1 MTSVVALGLALLSTT
16 LKDAHNRNETL
27 YKKRAI
33 LSSIDQYL
41 DRPVSS
47 LTDEDIAEI
56 FEENIEQQVVNTK
69 GERISSDEVVE
80 AGYKGGKA
88 EDIEMAKEHK
98 KPEDERILPVFIYR
112 DDGQAIYITSVRGS
126 GLWDAIWGHIALKD
140 DFRTLAGATFDHQA
154 ETPGLGAEIKDNP
167 SFSDQFVGKKIYDK
181 DGDFTAVKV
190 MKGGAKNDWNQVDA
204 ISGATVTSN
213 GVTAMLKRG
222 IKYYL
227 PYFENLETNK
237 EQ

>member
-16 LKDAHNRNETL
+16 LSDVHNRNETL

-41 DRPVSS
+41 EQPVSEMTNEE
-47 LTDEDIAEI
+47 LAQI
-56 FEENIEQQVVNTK
+56 FKNSIEQRVVNTE
-69 GERISSDEVVE
+69 GELVDQSEVVE
-80 AGYKGGKA
+80 AGYKGGRA
-88 EDIEMAKEHK
+88 EDIDMSKEHK
-98 KPEDERILPVFIYR
+98 KPEDQRILPLFIYQK
-112 DDGQAIYITSVRGS
+112 GEEKVFITSVRGS
-126 GLWDAIWGHIALKD
+126 GLWDAIWGHIALKE

-167 SFSDQFVGKKIYDK
+167 NFAEQFVGKKIYDK
-181 DGDFTAVKV
+181 DGDYTAVKV
-190 MKGGAKNDWNQVDA
+190 MKGGAKNDWNQVDG

-213 GVTAMLKRG
+213 GVTEMLQRG

-227 PYFENLETNK
+227 PYFDEIDSN
-237 EQ
+237 QQ